1 MPTAFLVRWPKTKA
15 AQVAQDRFQLAI
27 SRVGANRADV
37 LRGLMEAWASIIL
50 QRAEDIPK
58 AASAYERKRSK
69 ESPQVSAA
77 APASSKGRKPARRS

>member
-1 MPTAFLVRWPKTKA
+1 
-15 AQVAQDRFQLAI
+15 
-27 SRVGANRADV
+27 V